1 MKQSNIKLLLLTF
14 FVIVVVSILT
24 VVLNQKSNAYVEGD
38 SVEIDSLVLK
48 AKVLY
53 EKAKSE
59 GMDFSNGPCL
69 SDYLEFG
76 WVVDI
81 VHEPRTPED
90 DLHKN
95 MCISYVERRA
105 THMIELDTEGNVI
118 SVK

>member
-14 FVIVVVSILT
+14 FVIVLVSTLT
-24 VVLNQKSNAYVEGD
+24 VWMNQKPDAYIEGQ
-38 SVEIDSLVLK
+38 STKIDSLVVK

-81 VHEPRTPED
+81 VHNPRTPED

-105 THMIELDTEGNVI
+105 THFIELDTEGNVVR
-118 SVK
+118 VK